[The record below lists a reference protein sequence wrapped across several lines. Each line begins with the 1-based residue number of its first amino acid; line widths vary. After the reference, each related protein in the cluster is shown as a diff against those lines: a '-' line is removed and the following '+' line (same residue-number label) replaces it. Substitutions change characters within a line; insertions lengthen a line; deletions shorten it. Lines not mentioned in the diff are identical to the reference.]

1 MKQKI
6 TQYAFWIPI
15 IVYIIYA
22 ICNIVDAPFLD
33 DYHVFLRS
41 GLEMIQ
47 AKNDLDIA
55 QILTRRQQYEH
66 RLFFNKF
73 YSILSLWFTGKV
85 NFAWVAYFGNAIL
98 IALFLYWTNRPS
110 ILLTAWEKVFL
121 ALLFFT
127 PQHWQDSLLWGT
139 CILQHTPTNLF
150 LFAAFVFVSKNQLLK
165 TVLAVFIL
173 GLGAFT
179 SSHGIIGFP
188 LCVVIILIFK
198 NYKNAI
204 YFCLLSIPFLLF
216 YFYKG
221 NYGHPVADF
230 SAPLWEN
237 FGLKLKTFFIF
248 IGNFAYFLPA
258 AIARPLN
265 QQFLV
270 PMLCGILLF
279 IGYILLFLAH
289 IKRVFFEKN
298 IDLIALHTMAIA
310 LLGTML
316 LGCFARGFQGFEMG
330 VIDRYAIYS
339 ISFLVIFFILF
350 FQILAIS
357 NNFFKIVLFCSAF
370 FYSFLAYNF
379 YDSKLQTDLIAIKAD
394 AYNLEYNG
402 KAFLRS
408 FSDSTNYW
416 QPELKAGISN
426 YPKNLIKRSKHS
438 LSLFHSVAL
447 KNDTLQFKNDW
458 ANIKWVK
465 VFSNETAM
473 IQLKSVN
480 GDSSRYF
487 LPLPNKQSQS
497 VWYTLKNKDFQ
508 QDTLYVPIKKSWIP
522 VGNYLANIVYLNS
535 TKQSQAKVVVI
546 P

>member
-1 MKQKI
+1 MKQKL

-15 IVYIIYA
+15 IVYVVYA
-22 ICNIVDAPFLD
+22 IWNIVDAPFLD

-41 GLEMIQ
+41 GREMQ
-47 AKNDLDIA
+47 EADNGLDIA
-55 QILTRRQQYEH
+55 HVLTRRQQYEH

-73 YSILSLWFTGKV
+73 CSLLSLWFTGKI

-98 IALFLYWTNRPS
+98 IALFLYWINRPS

-121 ALLFFT
+121 ALIFFT

-139 CILQHTPTNLF
+139 CILQHTPTNLC
-150 LFAAFVFVSKNQLLK
+150 LFAAFVFISKNQLSK
-165 TVLAVFIL
+165 TFLAIVLLI
-173 GLGAFT
+173 LGAFT

-188 LCVVIILIFK
+188 LCLVILLIFK
-198 NYKNAI
+198 NYKNA
-204 YFCLLSIPFLLF
+204 LLFSVLSLPAIVF

-221 NYGHPVADF
+221 TYGHPIADF
-230 SAPLWEN
+230 SAPLWAD

-248 IGNFAYFLPA
+248 IGNFSYFLPA

-270 PMLCGILLF
+270 PMLSGILLF
-279 IGYILLFLAH
+279 VGYILIFLTH
-289 IKRVFFEKN
+289 IKRLFYEKN
-298 IDLIALHTMAIA
+298 TDLLAIHAMALA
-310 LLGTML
+310 LLGTMF

-339 ISFLVIFFILF
+339 VSFLVIFFILF

-357 NNFFKIVLFCSAF
+357 NNFFKLVLFCAAF
-370 FYSFLAYNF
+370 VYSFLAYNF
-379 YDSKLQTDLIAIKAD
+379 YNSKLQIDLTAIQAD

-416 QPELKAGISN
+416 QPELNLGISN
-426 YPKNLIKRSKHS
+426 YPKNIAKRLKNE
-438 LSLFHSVAL
+438 LSPFNSVSAI
-447 KNDTLQFKNDW
+447 NDTLKFNNDW
-458 ANIKWVK
+458 ATIKWTK
-465 VFSNETAM
+465 LKKNETVM
-473 IQLKSVN
+473 IQLKSVS
-480 GDSSRYF
+480 GDTNRYF
-487 LPLPNKQSQS
+487 LPVANKLSQS
-497 VWYTLKNKDFQ
+497 FWHELKNGAFQ
-508 QDTLYVPIKKSWIP
+508 QDTLYIPIKKSWIP
-522 VGNYLANIVYLNS
+522 SGKYLANAVYFNI
-535 TKQSQAKVVVI
+535 TKQSQSKVVVI